1 MIRDIWLV
9 TTKVL
14 DMDQTD
20 HCRGNSDLPT
30 RKTGRVEKNKL
41 LMESSN
47 QTKIP
52 PWNFSLCWRKSKDDD
67 LQMPERNQWK
77 DPHSLPEVEE
87 KWVEKVLSCAA
98 PWQCLTL
105 VTHVFPR
112 YRSSKIRANFRLIV
126 WPPASEV
133 HYLFLTA
140 TKQIYWSDALKAS
153 HQKSR
158 TVWVMLLLCEFMLM
172 LRDLSGQEE
181 LCLRRA
187 RDTAGFSGLPSARQN
202 P

>member
-1 MIRDIWLV
+1 MRMIRDIWLV

-20 HCRGNSDLPT
+20 HCQGNSDLPP

-67 LQMPERNQWK
+67 LQLPERNQWK

-98 PWQCLTL
+98 LWQCLTL

-112 YRSSKIRANFRLIV
+112 
-126 WPPASEV
+126 
-133 HYLFLTA
+133 
-140 TKQIYWSDALKAS
+140 
-153 HQKSR
+153 
-158 TVWVMLLLCEFMLM
+158 
-172 LRDLSGQEE
+172 
-181 LCLRRA
+181 
-187 RDTAGFSGLPSARQN
+187 
-202 P
+202 